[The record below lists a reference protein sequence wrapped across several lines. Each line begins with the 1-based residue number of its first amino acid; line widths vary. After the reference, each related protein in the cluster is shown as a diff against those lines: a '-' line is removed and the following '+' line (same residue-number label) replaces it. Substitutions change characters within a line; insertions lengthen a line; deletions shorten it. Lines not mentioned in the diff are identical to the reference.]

1 MLPPSSDGRR
11 LEVAAGL
18 LRDGDRVL
26 ACQRLATALHPLR
39 WEFPGGKLE
48 PGESAA
54 ACLER
59 ELREELGISATIGSH
74 LASVEHHYPEG
85 PHVRVHFYAV
95 ASHRGTVT
103 NLVFERILWQP
114 IDRLCELDFLDADR
128 PLVSLVRRTAM
139 LDMLAGRRILEGRP
153 ASRDRKGD

>member
-1 MLPPSSDGRR
+1 MPPPSSETR

-26 ACQRLATALHPLR
+26 ACQRLATATHPLR

-48 PGESAA
+48 PGESPE

-59 ELREELGISATIGSH
+59 ELREELGIAATIGRH
-74 LASVEHHYPEG
+74 IASVEHVYPGG

-95 ASHRGTVT
+95 TSHRGEVT
-103 NLVFERILWQP
+103 NRVFERILWQP
-114 IDRLCELDFLDADR
+114 IERLCELDFLDADR
-128 PLVSLVRRTAM
+128 PLVELVRRQVM
-139 LDMLAGRRILEGRP
+139 LDMLETRRTLSRKSGGRGNT
-153 ASRDRKGD
+153 GNH